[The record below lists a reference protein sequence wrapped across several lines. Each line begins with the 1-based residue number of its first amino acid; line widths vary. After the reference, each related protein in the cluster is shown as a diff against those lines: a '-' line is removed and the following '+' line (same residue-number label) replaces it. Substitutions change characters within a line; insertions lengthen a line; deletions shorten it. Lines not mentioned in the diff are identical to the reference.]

1 MKKTVENYWVIQD
14 RHGKIYPLS
23 IKKTKRDCIK
33 EFPVH
38 MLPDYKCIKISIT
51 FEINSNQ

>member
-1 MKKTVENYWVIQD
+1 MKKTFENYWVIQD
-14 RHGKIYPLS
+14 RHGKTYPLS

-38 MLPDYKCIKISIT
+38 MLPDYKCIKTSIT
-51 FEINSNQ
+51 FEINSK